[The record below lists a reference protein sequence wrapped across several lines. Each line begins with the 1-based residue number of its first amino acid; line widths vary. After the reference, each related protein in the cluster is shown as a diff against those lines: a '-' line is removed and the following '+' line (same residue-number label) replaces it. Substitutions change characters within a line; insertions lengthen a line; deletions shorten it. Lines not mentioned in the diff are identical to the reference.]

1 MSLQGKEVLILDDD
15 PDFRKFFERVLS
27 TVGMKASAAAT
38 VAQAIELAEKR
49 APHLLLTDLNMP
61 GETGFDLLEQRRET
75 PALLHIPT
83 IVVSGLRDRNSVY
96 RAMALGATDYITKP
110 VAVNLLLQKLRKA
123 MHEKDFLKAE
133 LKPGARLRA
142 SVGVKCNIKSIAE
155 TSVFMVSTAKIAP
168 QTQIVLRASALK
180 DTGLDNCV
188 ALTHKTPPYLIS
200 ANQYGVY
207 ANLAGLTKDN
217 IDKLRELMESW
228 RWQKI

>member
-15 PDFRKFFERVLS
+15 ADFRMFFEKVLS
-27 TVGMKASAAAT
+27 TVGMKATTAAT

-61 GETGFDLLEQRRET
+61 GETGFDLLERRRET
-75 PALLHIPT
+75 PALLRIPT

-96 RAMALGATDYITKP
+96 RAMALGANDYITKP

-123 MHEKDFLKAE
+123 FHEKDFLKVE
-133 LKPGARLRA
+133 FKPGARLRA
-142 SVGVKCNIKSIAE
+142 TVGVKCNIKSIAE
-155 TSVFMVSTAKIAP
+155 TAVFMVSTAKIAP
-168 QTQIVLRASALK
+168 QTTIALHAAALSG
-180 DTGLDNCV
+180 TGLENCV

-207 ANLAGLTKDN
+207 ANVAGLSKEN
-217 IDKLRELMESW
+217 IEKIRELMESW
-228 RWQKI
+228 RWQKL